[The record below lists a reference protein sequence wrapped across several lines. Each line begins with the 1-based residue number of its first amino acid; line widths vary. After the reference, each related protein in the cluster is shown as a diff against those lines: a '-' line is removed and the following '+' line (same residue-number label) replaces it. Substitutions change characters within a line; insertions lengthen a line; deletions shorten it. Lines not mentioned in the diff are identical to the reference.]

1 MNDFEKLTHLKLT
14 ENGDISFDTTGNK
27 MTDILFMTEY
37 YQNHLDEVELDK
49 SPLSELF
56 AMFIRDPRFGL
67 GRRDL
72 GRKLQQ
78 LTELNPALSVL
89 SGRFDDLLYNLT
101 DEAISFWKS
110 EIESGNELA
119 KKWAPRLTGKD
130 KVLAKKLAKAWGL
143 SEKEYRKFIKCT
155 TTVEHKLSYCE
166 PAKSRTLTGSSELTH
181 PLVDTIE
188 FDKLPSLAL
197 MKYTNSFKN
206 REDLKERFNKYLQE
220 VKAGIKKINTSVT
233 NIYDIYRNRL
243 TIDPEI
249 YLERLPNV
257 TLNAIPILDTSGS
270 MHDMNDSFGKATAI
284 AYYIAKH
291 SMFPNK
297 VISFSSRPDL
307 ITINKEGSSYV
318 RYKPYGVANDFC
330 KELNS
335 MYTGDCSNTDLG
347 AVMRLLQNVNPKNLP
362 EYLVVLSDMEFYR
375 GSSREKNSLLR
386 EWRDAGINTKIVWW
400 NFNSRNTTVPETD
413 EWGNIFFSGYNP
425 DLLSLLE
432 NNFDSKAFLAKLLTT
447 YIEKISSIL

>member
-1 MNDFEKLTHLKLT
+1 MNDFEKLIHLKLT

-130 KVLAKKLAKAWGL
+130 KMLAKKLAKAWGL

-166 PAKSRTLTGSSELTH
+166 PVDDGTFTGAYVLTH

-206 REDLKERFNKYLQE
+206 REDLR
-220 VKAGIKKINTSVT
+220 
-233 NIYDIYRNRL
+233 
-243 TIDPEI
+243 
-249 YLERLPNV
+249 ERL
-257 TLNAIPILDTSGS
+257 
-270 MHDMNDSFGKATAI
+270 
-284 AYYIAKH
+284 
-291 SMFPNK
+291 
-297 VISFSSRPDL
+297 
-307 ITINKEGSSYV
+307 
-318 RYKPYGVANDFC
+318 
-330 KELNS
+330 
-335 MYTGDCSNTDLG
+335 
-347 AVMRLLQNVNPKNLP
+347 
-362 EYLVVLSDMEFYR
+362 R
-375 GSSREKNSLLR
+375 G
-386 EWRDAGINTKIVWW
+386 I
-400 NFNSRNTTVPETD
+400 
-413 EWGNIFFSGYNP
+413 
-425 DLLSLLE
+425 
-432 NNFDSKAFLAKLLTT
+432 
-447 YIEKISSIL
+447 